1 MWLAA
6 SVESVAASSRR
17 PGSSSAVFAP
27 SSAEPGASGPDP
39 PRPSAGARLLTPEH
53 WRLLWLLG
61 ATSFFEGYDLNVL
74 IVALP
79 HLRATYHL
87 SQGDA
92 SLWVSLIY
100 LGALPAV
107 LLARK
112 ADRHG
117 RRRMLLVSISGYTVA
132 TVATAL
138 APSIGTFVT
147 CQCVARFFLGV
158 ETALVWTLVAE
169 ELPAR
174 ARGYGFGWLATLSAL
189 GVGWSAILYGT
200 ILEPAGVSWRWLY
213 VAAVPLLAVTTVL
226 RRHLPESR
234 RFVTASLGRQLA
246 RPWSSI
252 LRPPYRKSLLLTG
265 VTAVLLSLTTQAIV
279 FVVDFMQT
287 ERHLSATTA
296 DLVLVGAGAMAIP
309 VLLIAGSMSDRYG
322 RKPICCLFL
331 VISAVGLFSFF
342 VLARGTGE
350 LFGALA
356 LAYVGQFG
364 SWPTGSGFGAELFPT
379 SLRALGGSAVGAAR
393 VVGQALSFII
403 AGTLIHAG
411 GGVARSVVVL
421 AVGPLAGAVLIG
433 MFFPETAG
441 RELESTSA
449 DTSR

>member
-1 MWLAA
+1 VL
-6 SVESVAASSRR
+6 SL
-17 PGSSSAVFAP
+17 
-27 SSAEPGASGPDP
+27 SSAEPGAPAPGLDRLSV
-39 PRPSAGARLLTPEH
+39 GARLLTPDH

-61 ATSFFEGYDLNVL
+61 AASFFEGYDLNVL

-79 HLRATYHL
+79 RLRATYHL

-107 LLARK
+107 VLARK

-117 RRRMLLVSISGYTVA
+117 RRRLLLVSISGYTVA
-132 TVATAL
+132 TLATAL
-138 APSIGTFVT
+138 APSIGTFVAF
-147 CQCVARFFLGV
+147 QCVARFFLGV

-174 ARGYGFGWLATLSAL
+174 ARGLGFGWLATLSAL

-200 ILEPAGVSWRWLY
+200 ILEPANVSWRWLY
-213 VAAVPLLAVTTVL
+213 VAAVPVLAVTTVL
-226 RRHLPESR
+226 RRRLPESR
-234 RFVTASLGRQLA
+234 RFAVASRARKLA
-246 RPWSSI
+246 RPWTSI
-252 LRPPYRKSLLLTG
+252 LRPPYRKSLLLIG
-265 VTAVLLSLTTQAIV
+265 VTAVLLSLTTQAVV

-296 DLVLVGAGAMAIP
+296 DLVVVGAGAIAIP
-309 VLLIAGSMSDRYG
+309 VLLMAGSMSDRYG

-331 VISAVGLFSFF
+331 IISAVGLFSFF
-342 VLARGTGE
+342 ILARGRGE

-356 LAYVGQFG
+356 LAYIGQFG
-364 SWPTGSGFGAELFPT
+364 SWPTSSGFGAELFPT
-379 SLRALGGSAVGAAR
+379 PLRALGGSAVGAAR
-393 VVGQALSFII
+393 VVGQALSFVI
-403 AGTLIHAG
+403 AGSLIHAG

-421 AVGPLAGAVLIG
+421 AAGPLAGAVLIG

-449 DTSR
+449 DNDVSPS